1 MKEKNIKQLI
11 TDNIVIVVL
20 ILLVVGFSIGNPTF
34 PEDSKCHQLVWTD
47 VSECDS
53 GNWSDLCNYSGWY

>member
-20 ILLVVGFSIGNPTF
+20 ILLVGWILYWKSYF

-47 VSECDS
+47 VSECNP
-53 GNWSDLCNYSGWY
+53 GNWSDLCNYLGWY

>member
-20 ILLVVGFSIGNPTF
+20 ILLVYLFTEPVYPIR
-34 PEDSKCHQLVWTD
+34 Q
-47 VSECDS
+47 
-53 GNWSDLCNYSGWY
+53 

>member
-34 PEDSKCHQLVWTD
+34 LKTANVINL
-47 VSECDS
+47 
-53 GNWSDLCNYSGWY
+53 SDLCNYPGWY